1 MLYLYPVGKGQ
12 TPLIRFVVDL
22 LGTCCGLVVQHF
34 DLLWICCGFVV
45 DKLYNISTCCGFVV
59 DFRFSWVR
67 VLIKFDLTY
76 NVDKMADINF
86 VHAACETVQTTCLG
100 LNGVVLQS
108 L

>member
-1 MLYLYPVGKGQ
+1 MNKGQ

-22 LGTCCGLVVQHF
+22 LGTCSELVVQHF
-34 DLLWICCGFVV
+34 DLLWICCGFVADLLWTSCTTFQLV
-45 DKLYNISTCCGFVV
+45 DVV

-100 LNGVVLQS
+100 LNGVILQS